1 MRFYRGGHMNDI
13 TYKLQDLRELD
24 WVESVNT
31 SGTGGTF
38 LKARKGTGNSAV
50 YYKLSCSDEYRGI
63 YGHECVNEIIAC
75 RLMDVLGIEHL
86 AYRLVHALVSIE
98 GVEYET
104 WLAKS
109 VSFRHAGEKKQ
120 ALDTFCSIN
129 RNAGELPFDFCR
141 RMGWGDYIERM
152 MLVDY
157 LIANRDRHGA
167 NIEVLRA
174 QDGSVR
180 LAPLFD
186 NGLSLIF
193 SCYGDEERAA
203 RFDPLTDVNANNFI
217 GSRSLEAN
225 LGLFNVHPAVRPLV
239 ETDRTKIL
247 HGLDGI
253 LSPTHLNKIWQMIWE
268 RWLHYES
275 LRNR

>member
-1 MRFYRGGHMNDI
+1 MNYI

-50 YYKLSCSDEYRGI
+50 YNKLSCSDEYRGI

-98 GVEYET
+98 GVEHET

-109 VSFRHAGEKKQ
+109 VSF
-120 ALDTFCSIN
+120 
-129 RNAGELPFDFCR
+129 
-141 RMGWGDYIERM
+141 M

-225 LGLFNVHPAVRPLV
+225 LGLFNVRPAVRPLM
-239 ETDRTKIL
+239 ERDRTKIL
-247 HGLDGI
+247 RGLDGV
-253 LSPTHLNKIWQMIWE
+253 LPPTHLNKIWQMIWE

>member
-1 MRFYRGGHMNDI
+1 MNDI

-31 SGTGGTF
+31 SGAGGTF

-98 GVEYET
+98 GVEHET

-109 VSFRHAGEKKQ
+109 VSFRRAGEKKQ

-141 RMGWGDYIERM
+141 R
-152 MLVDY
+152 
-157 LIANRDRHGA
+157 IANRDRHGA
-167 NIEVLRA
+167 NVEVLRA

-225 LGLFNVHPAVRPLV
+225 LGLFNVRPAVRPLM
-239 ETDRTKIL
+239 EADRTKIL
-247 HGLDGI
+247 RGLDGI